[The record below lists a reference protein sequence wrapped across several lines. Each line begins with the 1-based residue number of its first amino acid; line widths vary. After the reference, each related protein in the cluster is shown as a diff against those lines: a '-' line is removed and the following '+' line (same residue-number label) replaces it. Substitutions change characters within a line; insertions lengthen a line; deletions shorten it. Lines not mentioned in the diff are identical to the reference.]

1 MIRTYGNDLH
11 LYSGHWRET
20 ATSSENHSMFFYT
33 SQAGSSNWSTP
44 KMTLSNVGNLTI
56 TGTLTESSSIT
67 LKENV
72 DPIYGALASVLQL
85 SGKIYD
91 RIDNKEKREA
101 GLIAEEVYKVLP
113 NLVHLDNDGK
123 PAGVKYTKTVAYLVE
138 SIKELYE
145 EIRKLKGQ

>member
-1 MIRTYGNDLH
+1 
-11 LYSGHWRET
+11 
-20 ATSSENHSMFFYT
+20 
-33 SQAGSSNWSTP
+33 
-44 KMTLSNVGNLTI
+44 MTLSNVGNLTI

-72 DPIYGALASVLQL
+72 DPISGALASVLQL

-113 NLVHLDNDGK
+113 NLVHLDEDGK